1 MLVSAKRTKLDPE
14 NVHFLVYCK
23 ENLHKVKIF
32 KWKYRDEEEET
43 AEEKITENESTEIL
57 D

>member
-1 MLVSAKRTKLDPE
+1 
-14 NVHFLVYCK
+14 VHYLVYCK

-32 KWKYRDEEEET
+32 KWKYSDEEEET
-43 AEEKITENESTEIL
+43 AEEKIAENEATLIL